1 MADTTN
7 FSWTKP
13 TVGSDTG
20 AWGGI
25 LNTLCDGI
33 DTDLN
38 TVKTTADAAM
48 PKAGGAFTG
57 EIDNKHD
64 SYTVVAKGSVSG
76 TVDLDMG
83 DGNVHTVT
91 TGGAI
96 TFTFT
101 TPADSLA
108 RFFWLELTNGGT
120 SITWPASVDWPGGSA
135 PTLQSPGVDVLV
147 FYTLDDGT
155 TWRGALAMG
164 DSS

>member
-25 LNTLCDGI
+25 LNTLVDAI
-33 DTDLN
+33 DTDAN
-38 TVKTTADAAM
+38 SIKTTADAAM
-48 PKAGGAFTG
+48 PKAGGVFTG
-57 EIDNKHD
+57 EVTNKHD
-64 SYTVVAKGSVSG
+64 NYDVSAKGSVSG
-76 TVDLDMG
+76 AVDLDMA
-83 DGNVHTVT
+83 DGNVFTVT
-91 TGGAI
+91 MGGAI

-101 TPADSLA
+101 TSADSQV
-108 RFFWLELTNGGT
+108 RFFWLELRNGGT
-120 SITWPASVDWPGGSA
+120 SITWPTSVKWPGGSA